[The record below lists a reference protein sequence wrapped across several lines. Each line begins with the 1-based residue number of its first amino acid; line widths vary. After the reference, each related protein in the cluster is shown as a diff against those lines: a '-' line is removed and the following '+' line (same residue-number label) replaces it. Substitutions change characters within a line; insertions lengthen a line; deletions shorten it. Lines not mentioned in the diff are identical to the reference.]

1 MDKQELL
8 LKMIISSW
16 ETQNARMNKLLDV
29 LTDDQLLLETAPGR
43 NTGIYLLGHLTAVS
57 DGMSTFLGWGNR
69 LYPQLDEVF
78 ITNPDKSGLATP
90 SPATVRD
97 YWHSVCD
104 NISQHISQ
112 MPPDEWFSK
121 HTAVS
126 DEDFAKEPVRNKL
139 NIIINRTNHISYH
152 FGQLVYLVK
161 K

>member
-69 LYPQLDEVF
+69 LYPQLEEVF
-78 ITNPDKSGLATP
+78 IKNPDKSGLAMP
-90 SPATVRD
+90 APATVRE
-97 YWHSVCD
+97 YWNKVNANVSK
-104 NISQHISQ
+104 HISQ
-112 MPPDEWFSK
+112 MSPDEWFSK
-121 HTAVS
+121 HTAIS
-126 DEDFAKEPVRNKL
+126 DEDFAKEPFRNKL